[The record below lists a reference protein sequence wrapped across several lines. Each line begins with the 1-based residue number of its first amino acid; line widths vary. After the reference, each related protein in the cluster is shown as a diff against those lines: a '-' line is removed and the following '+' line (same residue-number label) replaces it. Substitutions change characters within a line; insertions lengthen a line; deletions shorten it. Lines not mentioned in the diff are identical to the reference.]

1 MADQKISELTAAT
14 SAASADLLNIVQGG
28 SNKKLTVANFLANL
42 NSPVVINP
50 VGADQD
56 TRIAGDNDA
65 NLVYADAGTDKVGLG
80 TSTPTEKLDVYGNL
94 AITNGYLRL
103 SSTPQSL
110 SGSGSL
116 VVNTTAAVTYVTTT
130 GSATIV
136 AADAGKHIY
145 STATRTITIDSN
157 ANLALPI
164 GTAITFV
171 AGSGATVTIAITT
184 DTMYLAG
191 PATTGSRTLA
201 PFGIATA
208 LKITSTT
215 WIISGNG
222 LT

>member
-130 GSATIV
+130 GSATLSFGDGVQGQEKTITMITDGG
-136 AADAGKHIY
+136 DAVLTPS
-145 STATRTITIDSN
+145 STAGFTTITFNDVGDTVRLIFLNTKCRILSN
-157 ANLALPI
+157 Y
-164 GTAITFV
+164 
-171 AGSGATVTIAITT
+171 GATVA
-184 DTMYLAG
+184 
-191 PATTGSRTLA
+191 
-201 PFGIATA
+201 
-208 LKITSTT
+208 
-215 WIISGNG
+215 
-222 LT
+222 

>member
-42 NSPVVINP
+42 NSPVVINAN
-50 VGADQD
+50 GADQD

-65 NLVYADAGTDKVGLG
+65 NLLYTDAGTDKVGLG

-116 VVNTTAAVTYVTTT
+116 VVNTTAAVTYITTT
-130 GSATIV
+130 GSATLSLGDGVQGQEKTLTMIT
-136 AADAGKHIY
+136 DAGDAVLTPS
-145 STATRTITIDSN
+145 STAGFTTITFNDVGDTVRLIFLNTKWRILSN
-157 ANLALPI
+157 Y
-164 GTAITFV
+164 
-171 AGSGATVTIAITT
+171 GATVA
-184 DTMYLAG
+184 
-191 PATTGSRTLA
+191 
-201 PFGIATA
+201 
-208 LKITSTT
+208 
-215 WIISGNG
+215 
-222 LT
+222 

>member
-56 TRIAGDNDA
+56 TRIAGDNGA

-116 VVNTTAAVTYVTTT
+116 VVNTSAAVTYVTTT
-130 GSATIV
+130 GSATLSFGDGVQGQEKTITMITDGG
-136 AADAGKHIY
+136 DAVLTPS
-145 STATRTITIDSN
+145 STAGFTTITFNDVGDTVRLIFLNTKWRILSN
-157 ANLALPI
+157 Y
-164 GTAITFV
+164 
-171 AGSGATVTIAITT
+171 GATVA
-184 DTMYLAG
+184 
-191 PATTGSRTLA
+191 
-201 PFGIATA
+201 
-208 LKITSTT
+208 
-215 WIISGNG
+215 
-222 LT
+222 

>member
-65 NLVYADAGTDKVGLG
+65 NLLYTDAGTDKVGVG

-103 SSTPQSL
+103 SSTPQAL
-110 SGSGSL
+110 TGSGSL

-130 GSATIV
+130 GSATLSLGDGVQGQEKTITMITDGG
-136 AADAGKHIY
+136 DAVLTPS
-145 STATRTITIDSN
+145 STAGVTTITINDVGDTVRLIFLNTKWRILSN
-157 ANLALPI
+157 Y
-164 GTAITFV
+164 
-171 AGSGATVTIAITT
+171 GATVA
-184 DTMYLAG
+184 
-191 PATTGSRTLA
+191 
-201 PFGIATA
+201 
-208 LKITSTT
+208 
-215 WIISGNG
+215 
-222 LT
+222 

>member
-28 SNKKLTVANFLANL
+28 SNKKLTVANLLANL
-42 NSPVVINP
+42 NSPVVINQ

-65 NLVYADAGTDKVGLG
+65 NLLYTDAGTDKVGVG

-130 GSATIV
+130 GSATLSFGDGVQGQEKTITMITDGG
-136 AADAGKHIY
+136 DAVLTPS
-145 STATRTITIDSN
+145 STAGFTTITFNDVGDTVRLIFLNTKWRILSN
-157 ANLALPI
+157 Y
-164 GTAITFV
+164 
-171 AGSGATVTIAITT
+171 GATVA
-184 DTMYLAG
+184 
-191 PATTGSRTLA
+191 
-201 PFGIATA
+201 
-208 LKITSTT
+208 
-215 WIISGNG
+215 
-222 LT
+222 

>member
-42 NSPVVINP
+42 NSPVVINAN
-50 VGADQD
+50 GADQD

-65 NLVYADAGTDKVGLG
+65 NLVYADAGTDKVGFG

-130 GSATIV
+130 GSATLSFGDGVQGQEKTITMITDGG
-136 AADAGKHIY
+136 DAVLTPS
-145 STATRTITIDSN
+145 STAGFTTITFNDVGDTTRLIFLNSKWRILSN
-157 ANLALPI
+157 Y
-164 GTAITFV
+164 
-171 AGSGATVTIAITT
+171 GATVA
-184 DTMYLAG
+184 
-191 PATTGSRTLA
+191 
-201 PFGIATA
+201 
-208 LKITSTT
+208 
-215 WIISGNG
+215 
-222 LT
+222 

>member
-130 GSATIV
+130 GSATLSFGDGVQGQEKTITMITDGG
-136 AADAGKHIY
+136 DAVLTPS
-145 STATRTITIDSN
+145 STAGFTTITFNDVGDTVRLIFLNTKWSILSN
-157 ANLALPI
+157 Y
-164 GTAITFV
+164 
-171 AGSGATVTIAITT
+171 GATVA
-184 DTMYLAG
+184 
-191 PATTGSRTLA
+191 
-201 PFGIATA
+201 
-208 LKITSTT
+208 
-215 WIISGNG
+215 
-222 LT
+222 

>member
-28 SNKKLTVANFLANL
+28 SNKKLTIANFLANL
-42 NSPVVINP
+42 NSPVVINQ

-65 NLVYADAGTDKVGLG
+65 NLLYTDASTDKVGCG

-116 VVNTTAAVTYVTTT
+116 VVNTTAAVTYITTT
-130 GSATIV
+130 GAATLSFNDGVQGQEKTLTMIT
-136 AADAGKHIY
+136 DAGDAVLTPS
-145 STATRTITIDSN
+145 STAGFTTITFNDVGDTVRLIFLNTKWCILSN
-157 ANLALPI
+157 Y
-164 GTAITFV
+164 
-171 AGSGATVTIAITT
+171 GATVA
-184 DTMYLAG
+184 
-191 PATTGSRTLA
+191 
-201 PFGIATA
+201 
-208 LKITSTT
+208 
-215 WIISGNG
+215 
-222 LT
+222 

>member
-65 NLVYADAGTDKVGLG
+65 NLFYTDAGTDKVGVG

-103 SSTPQSL
+103 SSTPQAL
-110 SGSGSL
+110 TGSGSL

-130 GSATIV
+130 GSATLSLGDGVQGQEKTITMITDGG
-136 AADAGKHIY
+136 DAVLTPS
-145 STATRTITIDSN
+145 STAGFTTITFNDVGDTVRLIFLNTKWRILSN
-157 ANLALPI
+157 Y
-164 GTAITFV
+164 
-171 AGSGATVTIAITT
+171 GATVA
-184 DTMYLAG
+184 
-191 PATTGSRTLA
+191 
-201 PFGIATA
+201 
-208 LKITSTT
+208 
-215 WIISGNG
+215 
-222 LT
+222 